1 MFKACKKSFKRCFL
15 FPNPSTFLKV
25 DFSKN
30 LLNLTNNSHLLG
42 SMVFMCP
49 NNTLICLI
57 HLSRKLQTMERN
69 IWYQVHTLYWA
80 RILPLA
86 YIVAAVDRVLC
97 SYFTNSV
104 HVRYKWFPV
113 CCICFCN
120 KCKIVSIYFSIFLF
134 FIIY

>member
-57 HLSRKLQTMERN
+57 HLSRKLQTMERK
-69 IWYQVHTLYWA
+69 IYDTKFTHYIGHKFCLWHIVQQLWIVFCVHISQIQFML
-80 RILPLA
+80 
-86 YIVAAVDRVLC
+86 D
-97 SYFTNSV
+97 TND
-104 HVRYKWFPV
+104 
-113 CCICFCN
+113 
-120 KCKIVSIYFSIFLF
+120 FLF
-134 FIIY
+134 AVFVFVTNVKLYQYILVFFCSL